1 MPVFSKNIQPIF
13 LWLVILVLSGA
24 EFRLNQWEGLLI
36 MFAALELVPRGLRL
50 LDLEHQ
56 DWYAIV
62 PVGLCAA
69 YLFPGF
75 WFLALPYLLWAIW
88 LTLKVGSEI
97 VFLKKRK
104 LLDLVRVFALGYWAT
119 GATFVVFYLA
129 DFSLLGFDPVIVS
142 LTGAHFHL
150 AGFVLSVLVY
160 CLMEKRPGKTSTAL
174 GWASLFGM
182 PLVAIGITSS
192 KLGLPTMLEQI
203 SALMFSLFVLMVLS
217 QQISMFFNSSFSK
230 TARWLWLGG
239 ATSMLIGIGLA
250 VLYAARFQI
259 PMEWINIPNMKL
271 WHGTL
276 NTLGFGWLSLLG
288 WELTRNK
295 A

>member
-1 MPVFSKNIQPIF
+1 MPVFSKNIQPVF
-13 LWLVILVLSGA
+13 LWLVILALSGA
-24 EFRLNQWEGLLI
+24 EFRLNQWECLLI

-88 LTLKVGSEI
+88 LTLKLGSEI
-97 VFLKKRK
+97 VLLKKRR
-104 LLDLVRVFALGYWAT
+104 LLDFVRVFALGYWAT

-129 DFSLLGFDPVIVS
+129 DYSPLGFDPVIVS

-160 CLMEKRPGKTSTAL
+160 CLMEQRQGNTTRAL

-182 PLVAIGITSS
+182 PLVAFGITSS
-192 KLGLPTMLEQI
+192 KLGLPTILEQI
-203 SALMFSLFVLMVLS
+203 SALLFSLFVLLELS
-217 QQISMFFNSSFSK
+217 QQISMFLNSSFSK

-239 ATSMLIGIGLA
+239 VACMLIGIALA
-250 VLYAARFQI
+250 GLYAVRFQV
-259 PMEWINIPNMKL
+259 PLEWISIPNMKL

-276 NTLGFGWLSLLG
+276 NTLGFGWLSLIG

>member
-1 MPVFSKNIQPIF
+1 MPVFSKNIQPVF
-13 LWLVILVLSGA
+13 LWLVILALSGA
-24 EFRLNQWEGLLI
+24 EFRLNQWECLLI

-88 LTLKVGSEI
+88 LTLKLGSEI
-97 VFLKKRK
+97 VLLKKRR
-104 LLDLVRVFALGYWAT
+104 LLDFVRVFALGYWAT

-129 DFSLLGFDPVIVS
+129 DYSPLGFDPVIVS

-160 CLMEKRPGKTSTAL
+160 CLMEQRPGNTTRAL

-182 PLVAIGITSS
+182 PLVAFGITSS

-203 SALMFSLFVLMVLS
+203 SALLFSLFVLLVLS
-217 QQISMFFNSSFSK
+217 QQISLFLNSSFSK

-239 ATSMLIGIGLA
+239 VACMLIGIALAGLYS
-250 VLYAARFQI
+250 VRFQV
-259 PMEWINIPNMKL
+259 PLEWINIPNMKL

-276 NTLGFGWLSLLG
+276 NALGFGWLSLLG

>member
-1 MPVFSKNIQPIF
+1 
-13 LWLVILVLSGA
+13 
-24 EFRLNQWEGLLI
+24 
-36 MFAALELVPRGLRL
+36 L

-88 LTLKVGSEI
+88 PTLKLGSEI
-97 VFLKKRK
+97 VLLKKRR
-104 LLDLVRVFALGYWAT
+104 LLDFVRVFALGYWAT

-129 DFSLLGFDPVIVS
+129 DYSPLGFDPVIVS

-160 CLMEKRPGKTSTAL
+160 CLMEQRPGNTTRAL

-182 PLVAIGITSS
+182 PLVAFGITSS

-203 SALMFSLFVLMVLS
+203 SALLFSLFVLMVLS
-217 QQISMFFNSSFSK
+217 QQISMFLNSSFSK

-239 ATSMLIGIGLA
+239 VACMLIGIALA
-250 VLYAARFQI
+250 GLYAVRFQV
-259 PMEWINIPNMKL
+259 PVEWINIPNMKL